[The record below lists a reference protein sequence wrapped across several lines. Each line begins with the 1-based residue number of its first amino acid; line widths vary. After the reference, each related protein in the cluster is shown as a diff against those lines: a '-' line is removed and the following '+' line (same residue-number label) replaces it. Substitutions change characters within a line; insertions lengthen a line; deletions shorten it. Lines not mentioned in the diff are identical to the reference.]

1 MDAIGKLTLPVNKNL
16 SLQTA
21 VSVLDFNKLKI
32 FIHKVN
38 RLTLQEPKMENIP
51 ETENIPKAENIPE
64 AGYIKIKF
72 GSDFDAVSSSF
83 EKSIEDMFRSLNP
96 IFTLCDRAW
105 NPQMD
110 IYETHEEIIIRAEIA
125 GVDKDDIEVEINS
138 KAVRIQGKRTEI
150 TRIENATY
158 MLAEIQY
165 GCFERILFLPS
176 PIDPEIVSASYLN
189 GFLQIRLF
197 KMPISDE

>member
-1 MDAIGKLTLPVNKNL
+1 MRPVNKNL

-21 VSVLDFNKLKI
+21 VSVLDFNELKS
-32 FIHKVN
+32 FIQKVN
-38 RLTLQEPKMENIP
+38 RLTLQEPKME
-51 ETENIPKAENIPE
+51 
-64 AGYIKIKF
+64 YIKIKF
-72 GSDFDAVSSSF
+72 GSDFDAVSSGF
-83 EKSIEDMFRSLNP
+83 EKSIEDMFRSINP

-125 GVDKDDIEVEINS
+125 GVDKENLEVEINS
-138 KAVRIQGKRTEI
+138 KAVRIHGKRTEMS
-150 TRIENATY
+150 RMDNATY
-158 MLAEIQY
+158 RLAEIQY

-189 GFLQIRLF
+189 GFLQIRLA
-197 KMPISDE
+197 KLPVNIVHKIPISDE